1 MQLTQQLAYNIVS
14 YLISIFVPCIPDW
27 GEFLVSQGN
36 LINFY
41 ISWHSKMFNEKM
53 NL

>member
-27 GEFLVSQGN
+27 EFLVSQGN